1 MTNTSSIKS
10 TSRGATDPDQ
20 HRLAFGT
27 PAAADPNAYAGGV
40 RIASPTA
47 YAVPVSD
54 GWLVYTRFH
63 SCRAYLRTASGWT
76 QEQVDILTRILDGEV
91 VL

>member
-1 MTNTSSIKS
+1 MTENIKS

-27 PAAADPNAYAGGV
+27 PAAPDPNAYSGGV
-40 RIASPTA
+40 RIASPVA
-47 YAVPVSD
+47 YSVPTQD

-63 SCRAYLRTASGWT
+63 SCRAHLHRAAGWT
-76 QEQVDILTRILDGEV
+76 QEQVDTVLRVLDGEV